1 MGIDERAGKVATEG
15 WLEEA
20 AATALE
26 IAQSAQAGGA
36 SAIVYTDI
44 SRDGTG
50 EGASIEATVTFAA
63 GHQVPVIVS
72 GGVAT
77 VEDVRLA
84 RAAFDA
90 GANLCGVII
99 GRALYEGHI
108 DLAEAVRI
116 AEGQG

>member
-1 MGIDERAGKVATEG
+1 MVRKELQLPPDFVLVQPNRQLIKEG
-15 WLEEA
+15 HL
-20 AATALE
+20 
-26 IAQSAQAGGA
+26 
-36 SAIVYTDI
+36 
-44 SRDGTG
+44 
-50 EGASIEATVTFAA
+50 
-63 GHQVPVIVS
+63 
-72 GGVAT
+72 
-77 VEDVRLA
+77 EDVRLA